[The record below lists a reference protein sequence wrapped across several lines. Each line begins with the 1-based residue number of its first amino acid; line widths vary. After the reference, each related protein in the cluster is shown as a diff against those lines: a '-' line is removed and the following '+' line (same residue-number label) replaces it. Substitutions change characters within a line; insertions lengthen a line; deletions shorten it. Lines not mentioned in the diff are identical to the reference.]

1 MTFGTVIRSG
11 GAAAACAS
19 LAAISVL
26 PAASASAS
34 VTAAGSMRPA
44 TGAQSSARPAR
55 PVIYGLPDGA
65 TRAPWSNFI
74 HPQIRPT
81 SPRAA
86 QNTVTL
92 VADGEWIVLRSWS
105 SWRSASAYGSGTL
118 YVRKLG
124 GGPVRSSPARIH
136 LYRVR
141 RHDGRPYFTRLHF
154 ALRHRVY
161 AQRSSTARFSPKFP
175 PAWIKQS

>member
-1 MTFGTVIRSG
+1 MTFVTVLRSG
-11 GAAAACAS
+11 GVAAACAS
-19 LAAISVL
+19 VAAISVL

-34 VTAAGSMRPA
+34 PA
-44 TGAQSSARPAR
+44 PARTQSPARSIR

-65 TRAPWSNFI
+65 ATAPGSNFI

-86 QNTVTL
+86 RNTVTL

-161 AQRSSTARFSPKFP
+161 AQRSSTARFSPRFP
-175 PAWIKQS
+175 PAWIKQG

>member
-1 MTFGTVIRSG
+1 V
-11 GAAAACAS
+11 
-19 LAAISVL
+19 
-26 PAASASAS
+26 
-34 VTAAGSMRPA
+34 A
-44 TGAQSSARPAR
+44 TGTIYELTIKKASRGRTQSPARSVR

-65 TRAPWSNFI
+65 ATAPWSNFI
-74 HPQIRPT
+74 HPQVRPT

-86 QNTVTL
+86 RNTVTL

-161 AQRSSTARFSPKFP
+161 AQRSSTARFSPRFQ
-175 PAWIKQS
+175 PAWIKQG